1 VNSLILID
9 RRASLGRNYRIGAMS
24 TRRTPIAGRFTAE
37 ELALAARN
45 RGMPLEALRH
55 EVTPPGLHYLLIH
68 FDIPDAD
75 ESRWQLEIGGLVRK
89 PCSFS
94 IGELKALRAKT
105 VRVTMECAGNGRAQL
120 SPRYPSVPWLEEGVS
135 TADWTGVPLQEILE
149 KASLSSKA
157 TEIAFH
163 GADRGLDAGVEH
175 YFARSLSRTQALD
188 GDVLVAYAMNG
199 APLPPQHGAP
209 LRLVVPRWYGM
220 ASVKWLRSIEA
231 LDRPFD
237 GLQQARSYHFRRVPG
252 EKGEP
257 CTLMRV
263 NSLMAPPG
271 IPDFY
276 TRRRIV
282 EAGPVEIVGRAWS
295 GAAPVERV
303 EVGIDGHWRPADVAP
318 QRHAHSWRQ
327 WRFVW
332 HALAGEHEL
341 ACRAT
346 DAAGNVQP
354 LEPPWD
360 LSGFGNNGVQRIQ
373 VTVRD

>member
-1 VNSLILID
+1 
-9 RRASLGRNYRIGAMS
+9 MS
-24 TRRTPIAGRFTAE
+24 TRRPPIAGRFTPE
-37 ELALAARN
+37 EIALAARN

-55 EVTPPGLHYLLIH
+55 DVTPPGLHYLLIH

-75 ESRWQLEIGGLVRK
+75 ESRWRLEIGGLVDR
-89 PCSFS
+89 PNALS
-94 IGELKALRAKT
+94 IEALKALRART
-105 VRVTMECAGNGRAQL
+105 VRVTMECAGNGRGQL

-135 TADWTGVPLQEILE
+135 TAEWTGV
-149 KASLSSKA
+149 ALSEVLKIAQLRETS
-157 TEIAFH
+157 TEIVFH
-163 GADRGLDAGVEH
+163 GADRGVDAGVEH
-175 YFARSLSRTQALD
+175 DFARSLSRQEALRD
-188 GDVLVAYAMNG
+188 DVLVAYAMNG

-220 ASVKWLRSIEA
+220 ASVKWLRAIEA

-237 GLQQARSYHFRRVPG
+237 GLQQARSYHFRRVAG

-257 CTLMRV
+257 CRLMRV

-282 EAGPVEIVGRAWS
+282 DAGPVEVLGRAWS
-295 GAAPVERV
+295 GAAPVARV
-303 EVGIDGHWRPADVAP
+303 EFGVDGRWEPAVVVP
-318 QRHAHSWRQ
+318 ERHAHSWML
-327 WRFVW
+327 WK
-332 HALAGEHEL
+332 HAWQATPGEHEL

-360 LSGFGNNGVQRIQ
+360 VSGFGNNGVQRIH
-373 VTVRD
+373 VTVRN